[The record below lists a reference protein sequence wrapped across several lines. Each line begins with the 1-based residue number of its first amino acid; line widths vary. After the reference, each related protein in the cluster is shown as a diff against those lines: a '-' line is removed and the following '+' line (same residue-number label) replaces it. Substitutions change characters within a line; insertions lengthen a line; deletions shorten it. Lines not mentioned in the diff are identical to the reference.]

1 MDGWY
6 VDTKHFFRG
15 FHVPQLFNP
24 NSIGSLVAL
33 TIIILFLEM
42 LKFRKIKKLKKRM
55 FQGILF
61 FEMKIPKL
69 INCSRRQV

>member
-6 VDTKHFFRG
+6 VDTKHLLKG
-15 FHVPQLFNP
+15 FHVPQLLNP
-24 NSIGSLVAL
+24 DTIGSLAAL
-33 TIIILFLEM
+33 TLIILFSEM
-42 LKFRKIKKLKKRM
+42 LKILKNKKWM

-69 INCSRRQV
+69 INFSKS